1 MELHFLFVF
10 CLVSL
15 KLTKE
20 LAEME
25 GVLEEEHCLKERK
38 QICQKH
44 TNCELGRQQFC
55 QII

>member
-38 QICQKH
+38 QICQNH